1 MLAATMLFAG
11 TAFADEIKLPD
22 TATQI
27 DAETGSAT
35 EIVTAEEI
43 GDGYITGKTDQ
54 GTLIQFN
61 VSDDTV
67 LLDSETGNAIGLSDI
82 KTGDEIMVDHSTI
95 MTKSIPGQTEAYLI
109 ATNVSKGGAIS
120 LINATDVKENEDG
133 SLTVTDKPAGIILTI
148 AKDATVKPYRTKNI
162 VKLSDIAIGT
172 KLAAWYDVVAL
183 SYPAQA
189 STNKVVI
196 IDNTPFDA
204 GFAVD
209 PETATET
216 ETDVTR
222 LSFCHSV
229 YDSLNA
235 INELPAVKSADNPF
249 TDVQDPKINTL
260 VGIGIISGRSDK
272 IFAPDDK
279 ITAEEAAVI
288 LSRAAKYLN
297 IELPSVKIDPEA
309 EEFEGVSEWALPAV
323 ASLKT
328 ANVMELTA
336 PKANVTA
343 SDAAKAIENLSGLN
357 K

>member
-1 MLAATMLFAG
+1 MLAATMLLAG
-11 TAFADEIKLPD
+11 TAFADEIKTPD
-22 TATQI
+22 TVTQT
-27 DAETGSAT
+27 DAQSES
-35 EIVTAEEI
+35 VTAVVTVEEI
-43 GDGYITGKTDQ
+43 GDNYITAKNDQ

-61 VSDDTV
+61 ISDDTV

-82 KTGDEIMVDHSTI
+82 KAGDEIMVDHSTV
-95 MTKSIPGQTEAYLI
+95 MTKSFPGQTEAYLI
-109 ATNVSKGGAIS
+109 ATNVSKGGAIN
-120 LINATDVKENEDG
+120 LINATDVVENEDG

-148 AKDATVKPYRTKNI
+148 TKDATVKPYKTKNI

-196 IDNTPFDA
+196 VDNTPFDA
-204 GFAVD
+204 PFGVD

-216 ETDVTR
+216 ETDATR

-235 INELPAVKSADNPF
+235 INELPAVKSAENPF
-249 TDVQDPKINTL
+249 TDVQDPKVNTL

-297 IELPSVKIDPEA
+297 IELPTVKLDPNG
-309 EEFEGVSEWALPAV
+309 EEFKDVSDWALPAV

-328 ANVMELTA
+328 ANIMELTA

-343 SDAAKAIENLSGLN
+343 SDAAKAIKNLSGLN

>member
-11 TAFADEIKLPD
+11 TAFADEIKLPE

-61 VSDDTV
+61 ISDDTV

-82 KTGDEIMVDHSTI
+82 KAGDEIMVDHSTV

-109 ATNVSKGGAIS
+109 ATNVSKGGAIN
-120 LINATDVKENEDG
+120 LINATDVVENEDG

-148 AKDATVKPYRTKNI
+148 TKDATVKPYKTKNI

-204 GFAVD
+204 PFGVE

-216 ETDVTR
+216 DATR

-235 INELPAVKSADNPF
+235 INELPAVKSAENPF
-249 TDVQDPKINTL
+249 TDVQDPKVNTL

-297 IELPSVKIDPEA
+297 IELPMVKLDPNG
-309 EEFEGVSEWALPAV
+309 EEFKDVSDWALSAV
-323 ASLKT
+323 ASLKV
-328 ANVMELTA
+328 ANLMDITA
-336 PKANVTA
+336 PKANIKA
-343 SDAAKAIENLSGLN
+343 EDAAKTIESVLTFN

>member
-11 TAFADEIKLPD
+11 TAFADEIKLPE

-61 VSDDTV
+61 ISDDTV
-67 LLDSETGNAIGLSDI
+67 LLDSQTGNAIGLSDI
-82 KTGDEIMVDHSTI
+82 KAGDEIMVDHSTV

-109 ATNVSKGGAIS
+109 ATNVDKGGAIN
-120 LINATDVKENEDG
+120 LINATDVVENEDG

-148 AKDATVKPYRTKNI
+148 TKDATVKPYKTKNI

-209 PETATET
+209 PETTEDT
-216 ETDVTR
+216 GITREAFSVLTYDMLDGAGKISRARTLSTGFSDV
-222 LSFCHSV
+222 S
-229 YDSLNA
+229 
-235 INELPAVKSADNPF
+235 NE
-249 TDVQDPKINTL
+249 KINAL
-260 VGIGIISGRSDK
+260 ADMEIISGRGENT
-272 IFAPDDK
+272 FAPNDK

-309 EEFEGVSEWALPAV
+309 EEFKGVSEWALPAV

-328 ANVMELTA
+328 ANIMELTA

>member
-11 TAFADEIKLPD
+11 TAFADEIRMPE
-22 TATQI
+22 TVTQI
-27 DAETGSAT
+27 DAESGSMTAV
-35 EIVTAEEI
+35 VTAEEI
-43 GDGYITGKTDQ
+43 GDNYITAKNDQ

-61 VSDDTV
+61 ITDSTV
-67 LLDSETGNAIGLSDI
+67 LLNSETGDAIGISDI
-82 KTGDEIMVDHSTI
+82 KAGDEFMVDYSSV
-95 MTKSIPGQTEAYLI
+95 MTKSLPGQTEAYLI
-109 ATNVSKGGAIS
+109 ATNVNKGGAIN
-120 LINATDVKENEDG
+120 LINVTDVKENEDG

-148 AKDATVKPYRTKNI
+148 QKDATVKPYKTKNI
-162 VKLSDIAIGT
+162 VKISDIAIGT

-196 IDNTPFDA
+196 VDNTPIDTA
-204 GFAVD
+204 FAVD
-209 PETATET
+209 TET
-216 ETDVTR
+216 TEDTGITREAFSVLTYDMLDGAGKISRARTLSTGFSDV
-222 LSFCHSV
+222 S
-229 YDSLNA
+229 
-235 INELPAVKSADNPF
+235 NE
-249 TDVQDPKINTL
+249 KINAL
-260 VGIGIISGRSDK
+260 AGMEIISGRGEN
-272 IFAPDDK
+272 IFAPNDK

-297 IELPSVKIDPEA
+297 VELPSVKIDPEA
-309 EEFEGVSEWALPAV
+309 EEFKDVSEWALPAV

-343 SDAAKAIENLSGLN
+343 SDAAKAIENFSALN

>member
-11 TAFADEIKLPD
+11 TAFADEIKMPE
-22 TATQI
+22 TVTQI
-27 DAETGSAT
+27 DIQSGSMTAV
-35 EIVTAEEI
+35 VTAEEI
-43 GDGYITGKTDQ
+43 GDDYITAKNDQ

-61 VSDDTV
+61 ITDSTV
-67 LLDSETGNAIGLSDI
+67 LLNSETGDAIGISDI
-82 KTGDEIMVDHSTI
+82 KAGDEFMVDYSSV
-95 MTKSIPGQTEAYLI
+95 MTKSLPGQTEAYLI
-109 ATNVSKGGAIS
+109 ATNVDKGGAIS

-148 AKDATVKPYRTKNI
+148 QKDATVKPYKTKNI

-209 PETATET
+209 PETAEDTGI
-216 ETDVTR
+216 TR

-229 YDSLNA
+229 YDSLSA
-235 INELPAVKSADNPF
+235 INELPAVKSVENAF

-260 VGIGIISGRSDK
+260 VGIDIISGRSDK

-279 ITAEEAAVI
+279 ITAEEVAVI

-297 IELPSVKIDPEA
+297 IELPMVKIDPEA
-309 EEFEGVSEWALPAV
+309 EEFKGVSEWALPAV

-343 SDAAKAIENLSGLN
+343 SDAAKAIENLSALN